1 MDLNAMKNRIR
12 ERFQELS
19 ASEIKPIIQKLT
31 NFQPLN
37 EVEKE
42 TVRLWMVGDARATR
56 GWKMI

>member
-31 NFQPLN
+31 NFQP
-37 EVEKE
+37 
-42 TVRLWMVGDARATR
+42 
-56 GWKMI
+56 